1 MKSVFG
7 ISTVVVA
14 MSSTTTF
21 AQAWAGWMAVL
32 PIAALAIYGW
42 FHGAFL
48 AVIAGL
54 QVLFSFVFAL
64 TWSRPMALGLETIG
78 CPPAWS
84 LAVAFWMLVAV
95 GITATRIAV
104 GSYVPEGVVRFEKL
118 LDHCIGAGLGA
129 VAGGVLGGALLIG
142 WSLTNGPAWMRF
154 DPENL
159 PFDGGR
165 RMLWTF
171 ARWTTSSEEAAGNL
185 VNGDPMATSGEV
197 AKLVRASEP
206 FVDSDGDDVPD
217 AVVDKASGGVAQ
229 RYLDLD
235 GNREFTTDLAF
246 VDYGED
252 GRRMIGLYD
261 CYRLAN
267 WRHVRC
273 LHPPRI
279 TSVDAIEVVEEGPI
293 EEVIYTVTAEDVDP
307 GDSITFDLK
316 SLHDD
321 VDVTIDPT
329 TGIVT
334 LLQPLDYE
342 TGKKKYVFEVG
353 AKDSAGLEAERKKV
367 TVGVRDK
374 PD

>member
-1 MKSVFG
+1 MKFVSG
-7 ISTVVVA
+7 ISMVVVA
-14 MSSTTTF
+14 MSSTSTF
-21 AQAWAGWMAVL
+21 AQVWAGWMAVL
-32 PIAALAIYGW
+32 PIVALAIYGW

-54 QVLFSFVFAL
+54 QVLFSFVVAL
-64 TWSRPMALGLETIG
+64 TWSRSMAMGLEMIG
-78 CPPAWS
+78 CAPAWS
-84 LAVAFWMLVAV
+84 VAIAFWMLFAAS
-95 GITATRIAV
+95 IALIRIAV
-104 GSYVPEGVVRFEKL
+104 GGGVPEGVVRFEKL
-118 LDHCIGAGLGA
+118 LDHCVGAGLGA
-129 VAGGVLGGALLIG
+129 LAGGVLGGALLIG
-142 WSLTNGPAWMRF
+142 WSLTNGPAWTRF
-154 DPENL
+154 EPESL

-171 ARWTTSSEEAAGNL
+171 ARWATPSEEFARIL
-185 VNGDPMATSGEV
+185 VNGDLMATGSEV
-197 AKLVRASEP
+197 AKLVHASEP
-206 FVDSDGDDVPD
+206 FVDADGDNVPD
-217 AVVDKASGGVAQ
+217 TDADTAAGSSSQ

-246 VDYGED
+246 VDHGED
-252 GRRMIGLYD
+252 GRRMIGMYD

-279 TSVDAIEVVEEGPI
+279 TSVDAFEVIEEGPI

-307 GDSITFDLK
+307 GDTITFDVK
-316 SLHDD
+316 SLDDD
-321 VDVTIDPT
+321 VDVTIDPA

-353 AKDSAGLEAERKKV
+353 ATDSAALQAEWKKV